1 MLAKID
7 QLPFVNQKNALWLL
21 VAMHLAGAVGLYFQG
36 TQSLF
41 QSLTPFNLLAT
52 AAIVLHFEE
61 QKKRG
66 YFLFIILTFGIG
78 FFAEV
83 VGVKTGLL
91 FGHYTYGNT
100 LGWKL
105 LDVPLAIGLNWVVLV
120 YCAGMLAKKLTKSL
134 HVAAL
139 LGALIM
145 TLIDLLIE
153 PVAITYDFWQWK
165 GSEIPMTNYMGWFVL
180 SLGLQY
186 LFNFLAPRSNN
197 PLAIKLL
204 FILAGF
210 FAVLNLI

>member
-1 MLAKID
+1 M
-7 QLPFVNQKNALWLL
+7 
-21 VAMHLAGAVGLYFQG
+21 
-36 TQSLF
+36 
-41 QSLTPFNLLAT
+41 
-52 AAIVLHFEE
+52 
-61 QKKRG
+61 
-66 YFLFIILTFGIG
+66 
-78 FFAEV
+78 
-83 VGVKTGLL
+83 GVKTGLL